1 MYTDFFLKQNLAFNI
16 NQQEPLDL
24 SEQSQGDND
33 NKDSQIED
41 KQDDGYDLADQ
52 KPVEEVQTFSFVSP
66 NKLETKDKY
75 Q

>member
-33 NKDSQIED
+33 NKDYQLED
-41 KQDDGYDLADQ
+41 EQD
-52 KPVEEVQTFSFVSP
+52 EVAGRALVR
-66 NKLETKDKY
+66 
-75 Q
+75 